1 MRRLVAKRESIL
13 KDDASRDSLT
23 GLYNHSA
30 IMERLDRAARS
41 GGGVCFA
48 MVDLD
53 HFKRIND
60 EHGHKA
66 GDYVLLRLAEL
77 LKSTVRAGDFVGRYG
92 GEEFAVV
99 MRGGDEVAFCER
111 LRAAV
116 ESTDFTYAGKRIPVT
131 ASIGW
136 ACMRAGAPVDEEHP
150 GDEIVNAADAALY
163 RAKAKGRNRVEQG

>member
-1 MRRLVAKRESIL
+1 
-13 KDDASRDSLT
+13 
-23 GLYNHSA
+23 
-30 IMERLDRAARS
+30 
-41 GGGVCFA
+41 

-66 GDYVLLRLAEL
+66 GDYVLVRLADI
-77 LKSTVRAGDFVGRYG
+77 LKRTVRAGDFVGRYG

-99 MRGGDEVAFCER
+99 MRGGDEAAFCER

-116 ESTDFTYAGKRIPVT
+116 EASDFTYAGKRIPVT

-136 ACMRAGAPVDEEHP
+136 ASMKASAPAEGEHP